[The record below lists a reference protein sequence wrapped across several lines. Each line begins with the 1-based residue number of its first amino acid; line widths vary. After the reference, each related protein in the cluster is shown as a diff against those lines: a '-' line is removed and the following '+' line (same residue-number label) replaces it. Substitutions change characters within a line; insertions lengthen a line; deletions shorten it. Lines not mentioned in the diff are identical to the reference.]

1 MNENPLPP
9 WADKMPEGSF
19 ISWEPT
25 YKVGEYFN
33 NFHKDRF
40 DCESFGAEKFSGMDY
55 YFYDPTEHGWDKDKK
70 YPLILFMHGYTNAL
84 FGETCINYTGAE
96 FYSKE
101 EYQKALG
108 GAYLLVPFANE
119 KKDAD
124 GKCVGSWD
132 DSYLKPVLALASEF
146 EKKHASGRISKKAV
160 MGSSSGANMCFK
172 LEETSPKFFD
182 IMVTIGSAK
191 LPDDSVLDRYEKNGL
206 RLFFALAKHDEL
218 CDFEK
223 EVAPRLERLRKMKGC
238 YVFTPEWVYNG
249 DGGIASI
256 NFGMEMGQHC
266 LVNPMHCNLTFDNG
280 KPMDPSLPQGI
291 TGWLRDALEE

>member
-1 MNENPLPP
+1 MNDHPLPP
-9 WADKMPEGSF
+9 WADKMPEGAF

-40 DCESFGAEKFSGMDY
+40 ECEPFGAENFSGMDY
-55 YFYDPTEHGWDKDKK
+55 WFYDPTEHGWAKDKK
-70 YPLILFMHGYTNAL
+70 YPVLIFMHGYGNAL
-84 FGETCINYTGAE
+84 EGDVCINYAGAE

-108 GAYLLVPFANE
+108 GAYILVPLAAERRDE
-119 KKDAD
+119 K
-124 GKCVGSWD
+124 GQCVDSWD
-132 DSYLKPVLALASEF
+132 DSYLPRVRDMVCNF
-146 EKKHASGRISKKAV
+146 EKTRAAGRVSKKV
-160 MGSSSGANMCFK
+160 VYGNSSGATMCFK
-172 LEETSPKFFD
+172 LAAAYPDFFD
-182 IMVTIGSAK
+182 IIVPIGGGHI
-191 LPDDSVLDRYEKNGL
+191 PDDATLDLYERNGIKI
-206 RLFFALAKHDEL
+206 FFAIGKHDEL
-218 CDFEK
+218 VDFEK
-223 EVAPRLERLRKMKGC
+223 DIAPRLDRISKMKGSR
-238 YVFTPEWVYNG
+238 VFTPEWVYNG

-291 TGWLRDALEE
+291 TGWLRDAL